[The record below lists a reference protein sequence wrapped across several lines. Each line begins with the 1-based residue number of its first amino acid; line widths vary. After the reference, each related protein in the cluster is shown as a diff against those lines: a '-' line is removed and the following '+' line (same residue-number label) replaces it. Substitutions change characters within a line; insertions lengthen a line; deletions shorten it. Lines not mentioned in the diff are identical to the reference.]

1 MYLQEEIRA
10 EGIIRRLAPF
20 TRFLR
25 VAALSSG
32 QLLNYAQIASDAEVP
47 ASTVR
52 EYFSVL
58 EDTNGTRRLTT
69 RRRAHT
75 RHGMTKS
82 RYVLV
87 ALCVLATVPFVG
99 YAQRTGTARIL
110 PLATSQWTAD
120 DRAILGSME
129 RGEQTIDV
137 FKTCLRHTELCRN
150 WMPFTRYVLGSTSTL
165 PPRDRE
171 ILILRTSALS
181 HADYDW
187 GHHVPAAKRAGLSD
201 DEIARIVK
209 GPDAQGWS
217 VFDAA
222 LLRAADELHNDQ
234 FITDATW
241 TALSKTYNERQMMDA
256 IFTVGQYTMV
266 SMFLNSASVQR
277 EPGIVG
283 VPK

>member
-1 MYLQEEIRA
+1 MTKTRCGVLA
-10 EGIIRRLAPF
+10 LSVFALAP
-20 TRFLR
+20 LR
-25 VAALSSG
+25 G
-32 QLLNYAQIASDAEVP
+32 D
-47 ASTVR
+47 
-52 EYFSVL
+52 
-58 EDTNGTRRLTT
+58 
-69 RRRAHT
+69 
-75 RHGMTKS
+75 
-82 RYVLV
+82 
-87 ALCVLATVPFVG
+87 
-99 YAQRTGTARIL
+99 AQRTSAARIL
-110 PLATSQWTAD
+110 PLATSDWTAD
-120 DRAILGSME
+120 DRAILGSMA
-129 RGEQTIDV
+129 RGDETIDV

-150 WMPFTRYVLGSTSTL
+150 WMPFTRYILGSTSTL

-201 DEIARIVK
+201 EEIARIAK
-209 GPDAQGWS
+209 GSDARGWS
-217 VFDAA
+217 AFDAA
-222 LLRAADELHNDQ
+222 LLLAADELHRDQ

-241 TALSKTYNERQMMDA
+241 TALSKTYNEKQMMDA